1 MYKSI
6 IFIDLDGTL
15 IYEISP
21 GRFYIPPE
29 LPQTLYRLKESY
41 YLPVVCTARQP
52 KFVEKHLSALFSTG
66 IYYNGAFVQHQKTPI
81 INIPLS
87 PEEIYHTVNYW
98 SKYGGSLIFQGNQ
111 HGYCYNISEKHYR
124 TLNDIYGITDY
135 IHPYYCMQQ
144 EPVYA
149 IDMFF
154 EDSFQFYSC
163 KAGIAFPYVLDYHQ
177 GDWTG
182 SLSGINTSKGEA
194 AMQLCQALQ
203 IPPENCYAFGD
214 SNNDLSL
221 FEVVGYSIAVKNA
234 SQDLIK
240 IANDV
245 TDHCK
250 DNGVVNALTTLLN
263 GG

>member
-21 GRFYIPPE
+21 GQFYIPAE
-29 LPQTLYRLKESY
+29 LPQIFCHLKESL
-41 YLPVVCTARQP
+41 YLPVVCTARSP

-66 IYYNGAFVQHQKTPI
+66 IYYNGAFVQHQKTSI
-81 INIPLS
+81 INTPLS
-87 PEEIYHTVNYW
+87 LEEIYHIVNYW

-111 HGYCYNISEKHYR
+111 HGYCYNISEKYYR
-124 TLNDIYGITDY
+124 ILNDIYGINDY
-135 IHPYYCMQQ
+135 VNPYYLMQQ
-144 EPVYA
+144 ESVYTV
-149 IDMFF
+149 DMFF
-154 EDSFQFYSC
+154 EDRFQFFSC
-163 KAGIAFPYVLDYHQ
+163 KAGITHPYVLDYHQ

-182 SLSGINTSKGEA
+182 SLSGINASKGQA
-194 AMQLCQALQ
+194 AMQLCQTLQ
-203 IPPENCYAFGD
+203 IPPKNCYAFGD
-214 SNNDLSL
+214 SNNDISL

-240 IANDV
+240 IATDI

-250 DNGVVNALTTLLN
+250 DNGVINALMTLF
-263 GG
+263 